1 MSVIVK
7 SLQSISGYGADQG
20 GMDEWNPD
28 QINVFTKAGGK
39 SFGVISTGKGESF
52 GKIKAMQ
59 PNLTQR
65 MGGKAK
71 KSKTSGED

>member
-1 MSVIVK
+1 M
-7 SLQSISGYGADQG
+7 
-20 GMDEWNPD
+20 
-28 QINVFTKAGGK
+28 
-39 SFGVISTGKGESF
+39 ISTGKGESF

-71 KSKTSGED
+71 KSKTSGEDKDRGVLQIKKKTNLANI